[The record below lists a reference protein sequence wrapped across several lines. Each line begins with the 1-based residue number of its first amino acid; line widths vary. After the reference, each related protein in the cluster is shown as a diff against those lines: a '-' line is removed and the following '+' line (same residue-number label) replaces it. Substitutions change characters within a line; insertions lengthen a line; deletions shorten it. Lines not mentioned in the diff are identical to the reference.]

1 MLVNGVFEG
10 GGVKGISLAGAV
22 RAAEKYGARF
32 HRVAGTSSGSI
43 IASMIAAGYS
53 ADEMKDLIMTTS
65 FSKFLKR
72 APIFNL
78 ALVGPALRILF
89 KKGLYAGEALEEWVR
104 QILLAKGIRT
114 FGDLTPGKLTIIASD
129 ITSGKIMVLPD
140 DLDKIGINPA
150 TFEVARAVRMSC
162 SIPYFFD
169 PVLLRLPPKL
179 AKGKPF
185 AEQFLHIVDGGLLSN
200 FPLWLFDRE
209 EPRQGERRVPTVGFQ
224 MVGKNTN
231 KPHGITGPFSML
243 QAIVET
249 MLSAHDERYIEQ
261 SNRYRTVKIPTLG
274 IGTTQF
280 DISDEESLLLFESG
294 FLAGDRFFGSWNMQ
308 VYEDQFKKY
317 QQSFVAQK

>member
-1 MLVNGVFEG
+1 MLINGVFEG

-22 RAAEKYGARF
+22 RAAEKHGAQF

-43 IASMIAAGYS
+43 VASMIAAGYT
-53 ADEMKDLIMTTS
+53 ADEMKELIMTTS
-65 FSKFLKR
+65 FTKFLKR
-72 APIFNL
+72 APLFNL
-78 ALVGPALRILF
+78 ALIGPALRVLL
-89 KKGLYAGEALEEWVR
+89 KKGLYAGEALEEWIR
-104 QILLAKGIRT
+104 QLLLVKGIRT
-114 FGDLTPGKLTIIASD
+114 FGDLERGKLTIIASD

-140 DLDKIGINPA
+140 DLEKIGIDPT

-179 AKGKPF
+179 ARGKPF
-185 AEQFLHIVDGGLLSN
+185 TEQFLHIVDGGLLSN
-200 FPLWLFDRE
+200 FPLWVFDQHR
-209 EPRQGERRVPTVGFQ
+209 
-224 MVGKNTN
+224 
-231 KPHGITGPFSML
+231 ITGPFTML

-280 DISDEESLLLFESG
+280 DISEEESQLLFESG
-294 FLAGDRFFGSWNMQ
+294 FLAGDRFFANWSLQ
-308 VYEDQFKKY
+308 LYEEQFKKY
-317 QQSFVAQK
+317 QQANSTFK